1 MSTWTGPW
9 RVANDDKEHA
19 YAVQHLV
26 IAERRDVHVVMMQF
40 FADDQ
45 VEITGELLKV
55 FHQLENQGERHIR
68 SISAINRAASGDE
81 FVVKVAWEGRE
92 ETESTWEDGVAP
104 VS

>member
-1 MSTWTGPW
+1 M
-9 RVANDDKEHA
+9 
-19 YAVQHLV
+19 
-26 IAERRDVHVVMMQF
+26 
-40 FADDQ
+40 
-45 VEITGELLKV
+45 
-55 FHQLENQGERHIR
+55 ENQGERHIR